1 MPVRTGAQYIKS
13 LQDEREVWIDGER
26 VGDVTTHPAFRGCI
40 TTVAALYDMQHGS
53 LQNKM
58 TYASPST
65 GDPVGL
71 SFLIPKNKKD
81 FHRRRGMM
89 TLWAQATVGMMGRS
103 PDYVNVSIAAMAA
116 AAEYFGRNRP
126 EFANNIWKY
135 YERIRENDL
144 VVSHA
149 LLNPSHIG
157 DQITLVEEPALRL
170 IEETSEG
177 IIISGSR
184 KLDTSGATANEII
197 LYPTFR
203 LETNDM
209 YALALA
215 LPCNTPGL
223 KFVCR
228 ESFNY
233 GGSRADHPLASRF
246 EEMDAVVFFDNV
258 FVPKNRIFLLGD
270 VALYNQM
277 AQETHYVTHSDDQT
291 SVRQNAKTE
300 FLLGI
305 ASLIVKTLG
314 LDKDPTVQEQLG
326 EMVGYLVTMK
336 SLLQTAEENAT
347 TNKWG
352 VYTPDVMPLV
362 TARSM
367 FARDFYPHIMEII
380 RLLSSSSLMTLPS
393 MTSFDTVLKPELE
406 KYLATGTMTAQ
417 ERIRLLHLV
426 SDIACSAFG
435 AREEHYERH
444 FAGPPMRNAQALER
458 MFDRG
463 PVEDFVLK
471 FLART
476 D

>member
-1 MPVRTGAQYIKS
+1 
-13 LQDEREVWIDGER
+13 
-26 VGDVTTHPAFRGCI
+26 
-40 TTVAALYDMQHGS
+40 
-53 LQNKM
+53 
-58 TYASPST
+58 
-65 GDPVGL
+65 
-71 SFLIPKNKKD
+71 
-81 FHRRRGMM
+81 
-89 TLWAQATVGMMGRS
+89 
-103 PDYVNVSIAAMAA
+103 
-116 AAEYFGRNRP
+116 
-126 EFANNIWKY
+126 
-135 YERIRENDL
+135 
-144 VVSHA
+144 
-149 LLNPSHIG
+149 
-157 DQITLVEEPALRL
+157 
-170 IEETSEG
+170 
-177 IIISGSR
+177 
-184 KLDTSGATANEII
+184 
-197 LYPTFR
+197 
-203 LETNDM
+203 
-209 YALALA
+209 
-215 LPCNTPGL
+215 
-223 KFVCR
+223 
-228 ESFNY
+228 
-233 GGSRADHPLASRF
+233 
-246 EEMDAVVFFDNV
+246 
-258 FVPKNRIFLLGD
+258 
-270 VALYNQM
+270 M